1 MKALVGLH
9 GPISEDAESPLTL
22 DEVLIIK
29 VKQGTLSSNTL
40 RVIKRG
46 KGSVWLKIRS
56 NGIIHSERNLFVR
69 KGHRLLFD

>member
-29 VKQGTLSSNTL
+29 VKQGTLSSN
-40 RVIKRG
+40 RFCIIKCD

-56 NGIIHSERNLFVR
+56 NGIIPSGVLETKH
-69 KGHRLLFD
+69 